1 MMYKVKDHNNL
12 LRDDSSQA
20 IVSVDKE
27 KLFEHRNKKQIKENI
42 EHLNEEI
49 VSLKSDFQ
57 EIKFLLQQ
65 IANRG

>member
-1 MMYKVKDHNNL
+1 MYKVKDHNNL